1 MTNILHRVFPPAPD
15 RPIVPPGTYH
25 CMQVDPPAQPRRL
38 HLRVESDGRGLLIVN
53 ASTVLHLNE
62 SATAHAWHL
71 VQGNSE
77 AEAAEWMARRFRI
90 TRGRA
95 LKDGRLIRDQIES
108 LADRDDLDPVMVM
121 GLERAEPYG
130 ARPTAPYRLDLAL
143 TYRLADGVALD
154 PQARR
159 RVDRELTTEEWK
171 GVLDQAWSIGIP
183 HVIFVGGEPT
193 VRPDLLDLIRHAE
206 QLGQVSGVVTSAEGL
221 LTPQRLEGLAA
232 AGVDHLLAVVNP
244 KRAPSLDGL
253 RQGVASDVSCA
264 AHLTLDP
271 KDDGSIV
278 EDLQRVRE
286 TGVTHVS
293 LSAPSGAA
301 GAAALGIAQQ
311 ALAEI
316 GLSLVWDLPVP
327 FAGYNPI
334 RLEAGAGPEA
344 GAWLYIEPDGD
355 VLPAIGAETVLGN
368 VARDSIADM
377 WRRAAEGLAL
387 PAS

>member
-1 MTNILHRVFPPAPD
+1 MSPWPGEVERHDRHSASRFPARARPAD
-15 RPIVPPGTYH
+15 RPARDLSLHAGR
-25 CMQVDPPAQPRRL
+25 PA
-38 HLRVESDGRGLLIVN
+38 S
-53 ASTVLHLNE
+53 
-62 SATAHAWHL
+62 
-71 VQGNSE
+71 
-77 AEAAEWMARRFRI
+77 
-90 TRGRA
+90 
-95 LKDGRLIRDQIES
+95 
-108 LADRDDLDPVMVM
+108 
-121 GLERAEPYG
+121 
-130 ARPTAPYRLDLAL
+130 PTAPSAPAGRVRRPGPADRQRFDRAPPERERHGP
-143 TYRLADGVALD
+143 RLACGPGQQRGRGGRVDGAALD

-244 KRAPSLDGL
+244 KKAPSLDGL

-311 ALAEI
+311 ALAEA

-355 VLPAIGAETVLGN
+355 VLPAIGAEAALGN
-368 VARDSIADM
+368 VLRDSIADM
-377 WRRAAEGLAL
+377 WRHAGEGLAL